1 MASGSWDK
9 SIKIW
14 NISNFTE
21 IIDIGNAHERAINK
35 LIMLQNRDYLV
46 SASYDNYIKVWNIFD
61 WTVVADLNATR
72 VVDSVV
78 ELSNGSLCSVVNKGT
93 NSDIQVWNFNEK
105 EEFNAGFE
113 STPIIL
119 TDSEKPCKSLLV
131 LNDSILA
138 TGSQDNTIK
147 LWNLNSRSLITSLK
161 GHSKEVSAL
170 VLLDDGRLASGSMD
184 ETIKIWKITPE
195 YIELK

>member
-1 MASGSWDK
+1 MILEFERKGCMFIFES
-9 SIKIW
+9 
-14 NISNFTE
+14 FTKHSTSSSFVF
-21 IIDIGNAHERAINK
+21 IHI
-35 LIMLQNRDYLV
+35 
-46 SASYDNYIKVWNIFD
+46 
-61 WTVVADLNATR
+61 
-72 VVDSVV
+72 
-78 ELSNGSLCSVVNKGT
+78 
-93 NSDIQVWNFNEK
+93 NEK